1 MLELHSEDSRKETT
15 SRALLFSGLAC
26 LLRIFW
32 SLTNIAVCMKV
43 VVVNKGSYLVLNLYF
58 GHLNSFKKVH
68 EKDPA
73 DPRLAKATP
82 LFRRSL
88 FTVGLLLRHFDFTQ
102 EDLYTGLEVS

>member
-1 MLELHSEDSRKETT
+1 MLEVHSEDSRKETT
-15 SRALLFSGLAC
+15 IRALLFSGLAC
-26 LLRIFW
+26 LLLIFW
-32 SLTNIAVCMKV
+32 SLTNIAVCIQV

-102 EDLYTGLEVS
+102 EDLYTGLGVS